1 MITTE
6 NLTRVNNDV
15 NGNPR
20 YVTHFLNLITDK
32 DKEQIE
38 IDFALT
44 LQQNP
49 FKRITLLYDLAIS
62 KARNL
67 GGKKYRGKD
76 FGGGIVFQSY
86 NIHDLVKHLNEL
98 NN

>member
-49 FKRITLLYDLAIS
+49 FKRINLLYDLAVS

-67 GGKKYRGKD
+67 GGKKYKGKD

-86 NIHDLVKHLNEL
+86 NTDNLVKQLNEL
-98 NN
+98 

>member
-6 NLTRVNNDV
+6 DLTRVNNDV

-20 YVTHFLNLITDK
+20 YTTHFLNLITDK
-32 DKEQIE
+32 DKEQLE
-38 IDFALT
+38 IDFSLT

-49 FKRITLLYDLAIS
+49 FKRINLLYDLAVS
-62 KARNL
+62 KARKL

-86 NIHDLVKHLNEL
+86 NTYDLVKNLNKL
-98 NN
+98 